1 MCVLDVFNLTNGI
14 LHNMFVCIQV
24 SFLCKCKLTVIVKNK
39 YKSPALALHYIFN
52 SICVIVS
59 SIKKHFCL
67 GTAARSKGF
76 AIYWHCLGVLGRFQG
91 SLTIQVAISLS
102 LNLQCPSFSLLSHLS
117 DWYLHITWYFP
128 SPTVSFLSDPGKW

>member
-1 MCVLDVFNLTNGI
+1 MCSHT
-14 LHNMFVCIQV
+14 MYVCIQV
-24 SFLCKCKLTVIVKNK
+24 SFLCKCKLTVVKNE

-67 GTAARSKGF
+67 GTAARSEGF
-76 AIYWHCLGVLGRFQG
+76 AIYWWHLSGLSAPWHCLGVLGRFQG